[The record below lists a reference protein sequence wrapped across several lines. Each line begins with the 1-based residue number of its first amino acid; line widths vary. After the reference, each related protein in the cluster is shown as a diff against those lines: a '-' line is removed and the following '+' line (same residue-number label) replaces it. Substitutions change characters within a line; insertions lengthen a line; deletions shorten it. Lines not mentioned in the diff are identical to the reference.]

1 MVLDPFCGCAT
12 TCVAAEI
19 LQRQWVGID
28 ISPKAIELLKLRLER
43 ELHLTENKGIIG
55 EVIHRTNAPKRTDP
69 IEPHQIHIEG
79 LFGKKDASM
88 LETLTPREL
97 RRFKTHKHVL
107 FGMQEGKCAGCQVS
121 FHFRNMTIDHIKPRS
136 QDGTDHITN
145 LQLLCGACN
154 STKGNRTQ
162 SYLIE
167 KLREDGI
174 LR

>member
-1 MVLDPFCGCAT
+1 M
-12 TCVAAEI
+12 
-19 LQRQWVGID
+19 
-28 ISPKAIELLKLRLER
+28 KLRLKR
-43 ELHLTENKGIIG
+43 DLNLTEDTGILGNIT
-55 EVIHRTNAPKRTDP
+55 HATTPPNRTDFIAP
-69 IEPHQIHIEG
+69 RQMHFEG
-79 LFGKKDASM
+79 LFGVKNQSM
-88 LETLTPREL
+88 LETLSQREL

-136 QDGTDHITN
+136 QDGSDHITN

-154 STKGNRTQ
+154 STKGDRPQ

-167 KLREDGI
+167 KLRDDGI